1 MLLSMTGFGRAVLP
15 LHNKTITV
23 EIKSLNSKFTDVRLK
38 IPQNYRQ
45 RETEFRRI
53 LSEKIVR
60 GKVDFALEIHSM
72 EGEDAFGLNEALFKK
87 YGLALKRL
95 QAELGIAE
103 GDLTQ
108 AILRIPNVV
117 VSSNESIDEKE
128 WEMVLQT
135 IELALQDFDAFR
147 LTEGRV
153 MEEELAGKSRRI
165 LELLEQ
171 VDPFE
176 KERIQHMKTRLYQ
189 RLEEQVGKDR
199 VDDNRFEQEIIYYI
213 EKIDI
218 SEEKVRLAQHCKFF
232 LEELAQKGETK
243 GRKLS
248 FISQEMGREINTLGA
263 KAYSSDIQKIVVE
276 MKDELEK
283 IKELVANSA

>member
-15 LHNKTITV
+15 YNNKTIAV
-23 EIKSLNSKFTDVRLK
+23 EIRSLNSKFTDVRLK
-38 IPQNYRQ
+38 VPQNYRQ
-45 RETEFRRI
+45 KETEFRRI
-53 LSEKIVR
+53 LSEKITR
-60 GKVDFALEIHSM
+60 GKIDFVLEIYSM
-72 EGEDAFGLNEALFKK
+72 EGDEGFGLNEALFKK
-87 YGLALKRL
+87 YGQELKRL
-95 QAELGIAE
+95 QTELGIAE

-117 VSSNESIDEKE
+117 VSSGESVDQKE
-128 WEMVLQT
+128 WAVVLETLNQ
-135 IELALQDFDAFR
+135 ALTDFDAFR
-147 LTEGRV
+147 LTEGKM
-153 MEEELAGKSRRI
+153 MEDELSGKTRRI
-165 LELLEQ
+165 MELLEQ

-176 KERIQHMKTRLYQ
+176 KERIQNLKTRLHQ
-189 RLEEQVGKDR
+189 RLEEQVGKDKI
-199 VDDNRFEQEIIYYI
+199 DENRFEQEIIYYI

-218 SEEKVRLAQHCKFF
+218 TEEKLRLAQHCKYF
-232 LEELAQKGETK
+232 LEELQQAGDTK

-263 KAYSSDIQKIVVE
+263 KAYSSDIQRIVVD